1 MFSGYH
7 NKINNSIKVFLDEL
21 NDSKIYDPIKYFLNL
36 PSKRIRP
43 ISTLISSNLYNS
55 DIEFALPASLANE
68 VFHNF
73 TLVHDD
79 IMDSSKI
86 RRGKETVHIKWNLNQ
101 AILSGDSM
109 LILSYKLFENYSDEI
124 QKKLL
129 QLFNDTA
136 LLICEGQ
143 QMDMDFETQTNV
155 NYESYI
161 KMIKH
166 KTAVLLGSSMQM
178 GAIINNVNE
187 IDSKLLYECGIN
199 LGLAFQIQDDYLDLF
214 GDQDVI
220 GKKVGGDVIE
230 NKKTIL
236 YHMCFAKSNDVQK
249 SLLNEIYKSDDSNK
263 VEKVKKLFIETK
275 ADLAALNLAKK
286 YSDLAIKLI
295 NDLDVNESNKKE
307 LIDLSQLLLTR
318 KF

>member
-1 MFSGYH
+1 
-7 NKINNSIKVFLDEL
+7 
-21 NDSKIYDPIKYFLNL
+21 
-36 PSKRIRP
+36 
-43 ISTLISSNLYNS
+43 
-55 DIEFALPASLANE
+55 
-68 VFHNF
+68 
-73 TLVHDD
+73 
-79 IMDSSKI
+79 MDSSKI

-109 LILSYKLFENYSDEI
+109 LILSYKLFENYSDDI

-143 QMDMDFETQTNV
+143 QMDMDFENQTNV

-161 KMIKH
+161 KMIKY

-214 GDQDVI
+214 GDQEVI

-236 YHMCFAKSNDVQK
+236 YHMCYAKSSNDQK

-263 VEKVKKLFIETK
+263 VEKAKKLFVETK
-275 ADLAALNLAKK
+275 ADQAALNLVKK
-286 YSDLAIKLI
+286 YSDLAIKSI
-295 NDLDVNESNKKE
+295 DDLDVNQSNKQE